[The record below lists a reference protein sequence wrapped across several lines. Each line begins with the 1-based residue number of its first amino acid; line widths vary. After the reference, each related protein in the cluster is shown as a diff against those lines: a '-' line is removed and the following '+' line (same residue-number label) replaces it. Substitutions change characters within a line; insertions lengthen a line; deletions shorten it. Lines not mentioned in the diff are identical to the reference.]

1 MNIETWPFLISRNQ
15 YLDYRT
21 ITAPE
26 FICNDSSANILSKS
40 ADAELVVGENIA
52 YREIRNYRLG
62 EMTLIYRVLK
72 ATKKDIGSDDSE
84 EVLRDSQGRE
94 ISLIEGV
101 IVMRFQPDV
110 R

>member
-1 MNIETWPFLISRNQ
+1 MWVNVLKIASLEIHT
-15 YLDYRT
+15 
-21 ITAPE
+21 
-26 FICNDSSANILSKS
+26 SSQQRPNILSKS

-101 IVMRFQPDV
+101 IVMGFQPDV